1 MASVD
6 DVRGGA
12 QATGLDVDRDGI
24 REDVPAPLR
33 RRRHARFPLMAL
45 GMLALVGALVGGLV
59 RLGWPLPA
67 APSLVAFHGPLMVS
81 GFLGTVIGLERAV
94 ALGRLWAYVAPLAT
108 GVGALVLAAGWSGGV
123 WLLTLGSAIM
133 PIVFVVILKRQTALF
148 TVVMAAGALCWLTG
162 QTLWLAGWPIHRV
175 VFWWIGF
182 LVLTIAGERLEMTR
196 LLPLGAVP
204 RASFVAAA
212 VTFFVGLAWISVA
225 PDDGVRLVGAS
236 LIGLAVWLGV
246 FDIARRTI
254 RQSGLTR
261 FIAVALLCGYAWL
274 GAGGVLALGSGAT
287 LAGAQY
293 DAMLHAILLGFVFSM
308 IFGHAPI
315 IFPAVLGVRVAYHRA
330 FYAHLM
336 LLHASLLL
344 RVAGDLI
351 PWPGVRA
358 WGGLLNGVAIVAF
371 LASTAYGALAPG
383 DKLPRPSY
391 RR

>member
-1 MASVD
+1 MAAVD
-6 DVRGGA
+6 DVRRRPE
-12 QATGLDVDRDGI
+12 ATGLDVDRDGI
-24 REDVPAPLR
+24 RQHVPAPLR
-33 RRRHARFPLMAL
+33 RRQRARFPLMAL
-45 GMLALVGALVGGLV
+45 GMLALLGALAGGLV
-59 RLGWPLPA
+59 RLGWMVPA
-67 APSLVAFHGPLMVS
+67 TPSLVAFHGPLMVS

-94 ALGRLWAYVAPLAT
+94 ALGRFWAYIGPLAT
-108 GVGALVLAAGWSGGV
+108 GVGALALAAGWPGGV
-123 WLLTLGSAIM
+123 WLLTLGSAVM
-133 PIVFVVILKRQTALF
+133 TLVFVFIVKRQTALF
-148 TVVMAAGALCWLTG
+148 TVVMGAGALCWLTG
-162 QTLWLAGWPIHRV
+162 QILWLAGWPIHRV

-196 LLPLGAVP
+196 LLPLGATS

-212 VTFFVGLAWISVA
+212 VTFVAGLAWISVA
-225 PDDGVRLVGAS
+225 PDDGVRLAGAS

-261 FIAVALLCGYAWL
+261 FIAVALLSGYAWL

-287 LAGAQY
+287 LAGAPY

-315 IFPAVLGVRVAYHRA
+315 IFPAVLGVRVAYRPT
-330 FYAHLM
+330 FYAHLG

-344 RVAGDLI
+344 RVAGDLV
-351 PWPGVRA
+351 PWPVTRA

-371 LASTAYGALAPG
+371 LANTAYGALAPR
-383 DKLPRPSY
+383 DER
-391 RR
+391 